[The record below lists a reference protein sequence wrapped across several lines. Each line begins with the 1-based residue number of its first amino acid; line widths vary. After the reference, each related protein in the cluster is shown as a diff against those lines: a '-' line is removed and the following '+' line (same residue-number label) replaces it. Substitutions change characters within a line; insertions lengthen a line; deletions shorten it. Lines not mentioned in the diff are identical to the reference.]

1 MTIATTASA
10 LNGVSERSPLGDV
23 KLRSVRSVRVYWPVT
38 GETLA
43 ALGAG
48 HTETLRDDAA
58 FGSLLQVLRSSPCAG
73 DFGVYSDVF
82 EVCVGVE
89 GFTTEPGARP
99 AFGSVGDSS
108 LSPTLTV
115 TVHIDARTPDD
126 EVSHVLGRI
135 LDAHPWEV
143 PVVELSAPF
152 DLVHRA

>member
-1 MTIATTASA
+1 MTTATTASA
-10 LNGVSERSPLGDV
+10 LDAAAPRPPLRDI
-23 KLRSVRSVRVYWPVT
+23 KLRSVRSIRVYWPVT

-48 HTETLRDDAA
+48 RTETLRDDAA

-82 EVCVGVE
+82 EVGVGVE
-89 GFTTEPGARP
+89 GFTTKPGAHP
-99 AFGSVGDSS
+99 TFGSVGDSS
-108 LSPTLTV
+108 LSPALTV

-126 EVSHVLGRI
+126 EVSRVLGRI
-135 LDAHPWEV
+135 LHAHPWEV